1 MVFETVTTELY
12 QLAGIGTRLRVRQRS
27 SSEHSK
33 QPHPQ
38 PHASPCSAALCALLG
53 ARLTSMHTSM
63 YTLMHIPCIENDQVM
78 VSKTKEL
85 KKRRRAKRESALLS
99 ARVVFLVMGG

>member
-85 KKRRRAKRESALLS
+85 KKRRGPRESRLS
-99 ARVVFLVMGG
+99 FQRGVVFW